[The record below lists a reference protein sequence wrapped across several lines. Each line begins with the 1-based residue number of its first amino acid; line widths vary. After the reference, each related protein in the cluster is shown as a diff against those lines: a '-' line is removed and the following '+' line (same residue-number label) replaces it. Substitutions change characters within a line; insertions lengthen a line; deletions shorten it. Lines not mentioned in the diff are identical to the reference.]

1 MKRSAPADARGG
13 ERPPSRAGPS
23 VGSRALARLQL
34 VGTGAC
40 FGLMAVLA
48 RRLSRGAGGFT
59 AGQLAVVRFVVGAV
73 VSLAVFRLRPGL
85 YRPHNIRL
93 LVSRGLSG
101 GLVVVLYFAAL
112 ARIPAGEAGLL
123 YNLFPIIATGM
134 SFFTFGE
141 RPTVHLGLALLLAT
155 GGVALVLG
163 EGALRVGVGWGEA
176 AALASAVFAA
186 TSANVIRA
194 MRGTDNAP
202 TIFFWFCVAGLPVVL
217 PFALDPWPPLG
228 AAWGLAVV
236 MALAAWIAQ
245 LLMTHAYGALSI
257 SEAAVWLQLTPIAQ
271 YALAVPLLGERP
283 GLAGLAGVVLGVAGV
298 AYGTALGQRR
308 APPPRAPTSEAL
320 GGEPR

>member
-1 MKRSAPADARGG
+1 M
-13 ERPPSRAGPS
+13 
-23 VGSRALARLQL
+23 ARLQL
-34 VGTGAC
+34 VGSGVC

-48 RRLSRGAGGFT
+48 RRLSRGAHGFT
-59 AGQLAVVRFVVGAV
+59 AGHLAVIRFVVGALL
-73 VSLAVFRLRPGL
+73 SLAVFRLRPGL
-85 YRPHNIRL
+85 YRPRNVRL

-134 SFFTFGE
+134 SLFTFGE
-141 RPTVHLGLALLLAT
+141 RPTIHLALALLLAT

-163 EGALRVGVGWGEA
+163 EGALRVGIGWGEA

-194 MRGTDNAP
+194 MRGTDNAA

-217 PFALDPWPPLG
+217 PFALDPWPALG
-228 AAWGLAVV
+228 ESWGTAFL
-236 MALAAWIAQ
+236 MALAAYAAQ
-245 LLMTHAYGALSI
+245 LLMTHAYGVLSV
-257 SEAAVWLQLTPIAQ
+257 SEAAVWLQLTPISQ

-283 GLAGLAGVVLGVAGV
+283 GLAALVGVVLGVAGV
-298 AYGTALGQRR
+298 AYGTVLGQRR
-308 APPPRAPTSEAL
+308 PPEAASVAAK
-320 GGEPR
+320 G